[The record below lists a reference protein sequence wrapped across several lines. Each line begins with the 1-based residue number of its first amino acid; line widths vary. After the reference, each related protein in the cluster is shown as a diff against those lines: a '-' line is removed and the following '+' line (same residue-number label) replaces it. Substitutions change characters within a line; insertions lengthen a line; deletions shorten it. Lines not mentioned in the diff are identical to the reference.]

1 MAQKHWGGKWS
12 MRRHQFRPLCAERI
26 PVQASFGGFRVV
38 ALLGIMS
45 LSALP
50 AQADGLD
57 GLGVM
62 LDAGYT
68 HDYNL
73 TNASAWDDKRSDN
86 AASFNL
92 DVSKTLALSEH
103 TRLALHGLL
112 DTQAFANYEGL
123 DRLSLGVEGEFMY
136 RTSGEFSAPTF
147 GIVGSAG
154 RDEFKSDLRKND
166 HYSAG
171 ITWRQ
176 PVTDRINLYAALKDN
191 INHSDNKVFSVNYRS
206 TQMNLDYGFSSG
218 HTLYLSTE
226 YRNGELVSTSG
237 PDLMYHKVAAA
248 WLDDD
253 VFTDLTDYRVAA
265 KTWLMRLGYNVPLAG
280 KSSIDFSWR
289 VARSTSDLT
298 PDSGASA
305 IRYVGNQLSIDYL
318 VGF

>member
-1 MAQKHWGGKWS
+1 
-12 MRRHQFRPLCAERI
+12 MRKHQFRPLCAECWHRFLS
-26 PVQASFGGFRVV
+26 PSGFCV
-38 ALLGIMS
+38 AAAVSIMS
-45 LSALP
+45 LNALP
-50 AQADGLD
+50 AQADGLE

-68 HDYNL
+68 IDYNL

-86 AASFNL
+86 AASLNL

-112 DTQAFANYEGL
+112 ETQAFDNYEGL

-147 GIVGSAG
+147 GILGGAG
-154 RDEFKSDLRKND
+154 RDEFRSDLRKND
-166 HYSAG
+166 HYFAG

-176 PVTDRINLYAALKDN
+176 PITDRINLYAALKDN
-191 INHSDNKVFSVNYRS
+191 VSHSDNKVFSVNYRS
-206 TQMNLDYGFSSG
+206 TQINLDYGFSNG

-226 YRNGELVSTSG
+226 YRDGDLVSSSG

-253 VFTDLTDYRVAA
+253 VFTDLTDYRVNSR
-265 KTWLMRLGYNVPLAG
+265 TWLVRLGYNVPLAG
-280 KSSIDFSWR
+280 KSSIDISWR
-289 VARSTSDLT
+289 LARSTSDLA
-298 PDSGASA
+298 PDPGASS
-305 IRYVGNQLSIDYL
+305 IRYVGNQLSVDYL